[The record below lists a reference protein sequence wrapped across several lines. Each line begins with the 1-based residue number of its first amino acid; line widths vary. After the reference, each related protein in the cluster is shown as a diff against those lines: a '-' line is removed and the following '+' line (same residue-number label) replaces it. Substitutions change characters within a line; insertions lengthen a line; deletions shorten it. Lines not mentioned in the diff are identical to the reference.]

1 MVQVSL
7 IYSERY
13 RRQTEAKSERAELRE
28 CTAAQNFVTFTHV
41 NQLTATYLL
50 PSTTLVV
57 QNLALQTLTRAPT
70 KVRVHRH
77 G

>member
-1 MVQVSL
+1 MRQVSL

-28 CTAAQNFVTFTHV
+28 CTAAQTFVTFTHV

-57 QNLALQTLTRAPT
+57 KNLTLKTLTRTPT
-70 KVRVHRH
+70 KVRVRRH